1 MKVLTQAR
9 RDAIVDAAAEVFLE
23 IGYERASMDEVARRA
38 GGSKATLYKYFASK
52 EALFETV
59 VRNYSA
65 RFLTEAADGLMQP
78 ENQHV
83 SLQQKLTR
91 FGEDMLRVV
100 VACDTQAL
108 QIYRVVMGEAGHSNI
123 GQLFLES
130 GIRQSMETLAQ
141 EMSAAMERG
150 ELAPANPMLRAIQ
163 FTTLIKAETEV
174 LFFLREMPD
183 FSEEKV
189 SEMVANGVQL
199 FLHGAVNKPE

>member
-9 RDAIVDAAAEVFLE
+9 RDAIVTAAAEVFLE

-52 EALFETV
+52 ETLFETV

-65 RFLTEAADGLMQP
+65 RFLTEAANGLTLP
-78 ENQHV
+78 ENQHL
-83 SLQQKLTR
+83 SLEQKLTR

-100 VACDTQAL
+100 TCDNQAL
-108 QIYRVVMGEAGHSNI
+108 QIYRVVMGEAGHSDI

-130 GIRQSMETLAQ
+130 GIRQSMEALAV

-163 FTTLIKAETEV
+163 FTTLIKAETEA
-174 LFFLREMPD
+174 LFFLREIPD
-183 FSEEKV
+183 FSEERV
-189 SEMVANGVQL
+189 SEMVANGLQL
-199 FLHGAVNKPE
+199 FLSGAVNKSE

>member
-9 RDAIVDAAAEVFLE
+9 RDAIVAAAAEVFLE

-38 GGSKATLYKYFASK
+38 GGSKATLYKYFSSK
-52 EALFETV
+52 ETMFETV

-65 RFLTEAADGLMQP
+65 RFLTEAANGLAQP
-78 ENQHV
+78 ENRD
-83 SLQQKLTR
+83 LTLEQKLTR

-100 VACDTQAL
+100 ASDNQAL
-108 QIYRVVMGEAGHSNI
+108 QIYRVVLGESGHSDI

-130 GIRQSMETLAQ
+130 GIRQSMESLAQ

-163 FTTLIKAETEV
+163 FTTLVKAETEV
-174 LFFLREMPD
+174 LFFLRELPH
-183 FSEEKV
+183 FTQEKI
-189 SEMVANGVQL
+189 SEMVANGLQL
-199 FLHGAVNKPE
+199 FLNGAVKKTE

>member
-9 RDAIVDAAAEVFLE
+9 RNAIVAAAAEVFLE

-38 GGSKATLYKYFASK
+38 GGSKATLYKYFSSK
-52 EALFETV
+52 ETLFETV

-65 RFLTEAADGLMQP
+65 RFLTEAANGLTQP
-78 ENQHV
+78 ENQR
-83 SLQQKLTR
+83 LTLKQKLTR

-100 VACDTQAL
+100 AYDNQAL
-108 QIYRVVMGEAGHSNI
+108 QIYRVVLGEAGHSDI

-130 GIRQSMETLAQ
+130 GIRQSMEALAQ

-163 FTTLIKAETEV
+163 FTTLVKAETEA
-174 LFFLREMPD
+174 LFFLRELPH

-189 SEMVANGVQL
+189 SEMVANGLQL
-199 FLHGAVNKPE
+199 FLNGAVKKMD

>member
-9 RDAIVDAAAEVFLE
+9 RDAIVAAAAEVFLE

-38 GGSKATLYKYFASK
+38 GGSKATLYKYFSSK
-52 EALFETV
+52 ETLFETV

-65 RFLTEAADGLMQP
+65 RFLTEAANGLTQP
-78 ENQHV
+78 EYQH
-83 SLQQKLTR
+83 LTLEQKLTR

-100 VACDTQAL
+100 ACDNQAL
-108 QIYRVVMGEAGHSNI
+108 QIYRVVLGEAGHSDI

-130 GIRQSMETLAQ
+130 GIRQSMEALAQ

-163 FTTLIKAETEV
+163 FTTLVKAETEA
-174 LFFLREMPD
+174 LFFLREMPN

-189 SEMVANGVQL
+189 SEMVANGL
-199 FLHGAVNKPE
+199 RIFLNGAVTKTE